1 MKNSPHHR
9 KHLAH
14 KAIRA
19 ACQIKLTPSKK
30 PSAVKSTLKPL
41 DVERCRVAL
50 NLYKKFLEHAKHAN
64 PFEMR
69 QKNPNKMTSN
79 FKSSDLEKSK
89 NIARKMLKQS
99 RNEYKKA
106 A

>member
-19 ACQIKLTPSKK
+19 ACQIQLTPSK
-30 PSAVKSTLKPL
+30 STTVIKSSLTPTNV
-41 DVERCRVAL
+41 DRCRIAL
-50 NLYKKFLEHAKHAN
+50 KSYIKNLEHAKHTN
-64 PFEMR
+64 PYEIH
-69 QKNPNKMTSN
+69 QKNPNKIRAN
-79 FKSSDLEKSK
+79 FRSSDIEKSR